1 MVPRQQV
8 IDYISSNIR
17 SGYDIPSIRSRLIAS
32 GYEPAEI
39 SAAIDVVKSGKTS
52 VTTRSHTHMF
62 VTLGIAMVAFMLIAT
77 TALVFFQQGS
87 DSPLGSVISGSSL
100 DKPSTTTQKPTTS
113 GSSTTNKPSTTPTTS
128 KPASNS
134 GSTTGSS
141 NFQGTTNVRDTIP
154 SIDYGTGA
162 SQSTLTTRLAIENKV
177 NQLAS
182 SKPDEAVTLCDQ
194 INTVAGKYS
203 CINTVAQ
210 VSEQSKYCTLI
221 SDVDS
226 ADACLTSLA
235 LKEVESVELCKQIT
249 SEIRFRQCV
258 SIYNYQ
264 TQLETVQKAAIEV
277 EALALADAPVP
288 TNEQM
293 IDAYTVP
300 FAESTSTTVTGT
312 TTTQTTTQTEQTV
325 EETPQE
331 EVIVDPSQETS

>member
-8 IDYISSNIR
+8 IDYISSNVR

-32 GYEPAEI
+32 GYEPSEI
-39 SAAIDVVKSGKTS
+39 NAAIDVVKSGKTS
-52 VTTRSHTHMF
+52 TVPRSHTHMF
-62 VTLGIAMVAFMLIAT
+62 VMLGIAMVGFMLIAG

-87 DSPLGSVISGSSL
+87 DSPLGSAISGSSF
-100 DKPSTTTQKPTTS
+100 DKPSTTTNKPTTTS
-113 GSSTTNKPSTTPTTS
+113 SSTTNKPSTTTTTS

-182 SKPDEAVTLCDQ
+182 SKPDEAATLCGQ
-194 INTVAGKYS
+194 INTAAGKYS
-203 CINTVAQ
+203 CINMVAQ
-210 VSEQSKYCTLI
+210 VSEQSRFCTLI

-235 LKEVESVELCKQIT
+235 LKEVETVELCKQIT

-264 TQLETVQKAAIEV
+264 TQLDTVERAATAV
-277 EALALADAPVP
+277 QSQPLADAP

-293 IDAYTVP
+293 LDAYTVP
-300 FAESTSTTVTGT
+300 FAESTTTTSTTI
-312 TTTQTTTQTEQTV
+312 TQTTTEVESEQTV
-325 EETPQE
+325 EETPQV
-331 EVIVDPSQETS
+331 EVIDPSQETS